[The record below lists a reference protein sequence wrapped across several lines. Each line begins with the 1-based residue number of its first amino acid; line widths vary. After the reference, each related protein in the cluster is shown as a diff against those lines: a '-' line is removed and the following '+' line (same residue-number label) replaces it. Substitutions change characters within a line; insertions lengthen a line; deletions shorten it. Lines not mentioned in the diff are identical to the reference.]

1 MPDGQATQRHPDFV
15 PALQGWHLAKER
27 ARRYNRNLLQYA
39 GGVVA
44 LLGIG
49 SGTGAVVAVA
59 QGLEGKQVTDDASS
73 LVITIIAAAIAAL
86 ALPFIVFLLRAFW
99 LRGEAEREVADH
111 LSKLI
116 AIDPDRFWSSEE

>member
-49 SGTGAVVAVA
+49 SGTGAVIAVA
-59 QGLEGKQVTDDASS
+59 KGLEGNEGTDDASV
-73 LVITIIAAAIAAL
+73 VIMIIAAVVAAI
-86 ALPFIVFLLRAFW
+86 ALPFMYFLARAFW
-99 LRGEAEREVADH
+99 LRGEAERDVADH

>member
-1 MPDGQATQRHPDFV
+1 MPDGQATQRHPDLV

-49 SGTGAVVAVA
+49 SGSGAVVAVA
-59 QGLEGKQVTDDASS
+59 QGLEEDPDLPWLAIG
-73 LVITIIAAAIAAL
+73 IIAAVVGAIAL
-86 ALPFIVFLLRAFW
+86 LLIYFLLRAFG
-99 LRGEAEREVADH
+99 LRGEAERDVADH

>member
-1 MPDGQATQRHPDFV
+1 M
-15 PALQGWHLAKER
+15 QGWRLAKER

-49 SGTGAVVAVA
+49 SGTAAVAAVA
-59 QGLEGKQVTDDASS
+59 QGLGELDLPWEAIVS
-73 LVITIIAAAIAAL
+73 IAAVVGLVFLFLSI
-86 ALPFIVFLLRAFW
+86 FLLRAFW
-99 LRGEAEREVADH
+99 LRGEAERDVAEH

-116 AIDPDRFWSSEE
+116 ALDPDRFWSSEE